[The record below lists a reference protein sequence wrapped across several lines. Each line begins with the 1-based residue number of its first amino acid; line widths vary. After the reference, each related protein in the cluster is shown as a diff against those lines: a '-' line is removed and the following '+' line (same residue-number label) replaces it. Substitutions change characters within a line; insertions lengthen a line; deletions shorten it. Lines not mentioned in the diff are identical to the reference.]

1 MGVGSSARE
10 HVVAFSWWV
19 GCPDVAQAEAELRD
33 LALLHDA
40 VEERR
45 SPPTPVRW
53 SSTRACRGPRWPRR

>member
-1 MGVGSSARE
+1 MRSGARE
-10 HVVAFSWWV
+10 HVVVFSWWV

-53 SSTRACRGPRWPRR
+53 SSTRACRGLGGLGA